1 MASLRK
7 NFAGKKEGP
16 AQVSKS
22 FEEILDT
29 SAGHNRSEEEE
40 EEEDSLHDKVQ
51 AEHMTEIKK
60 KKEAEENFA
69 SSQMSIWATTEIQ
82 IIRFQQPPK

>member
-1 MASLRK
+1 MRK

-22 FEEILDT
+22 FEEILDN
-29 SAGHNRSEEEE
+29 SAGHNSSEEEE

-51 AEHMTEIKK
+51 AEHMKEIKK

-69 SSQMSIWATTEIQ
+69 SSQMSI
-82 IIRFQQPPK
+82 